1 MIGDADINGNPG
13 KAQGGPKGKM
23 RTVSESPKR
32 GPAHFTILLAK
43 GMKGAVDA
51 GVPIK
56 IELGVGTDG
65 AGGTVTAFEDWKRN
79 RAR

>member
-1 MIGDADINGNPG
+1 MENPVR
-13 KAQGGPKGKM
+13 AQAVKGKK
-23 RTVSESPKR
+23 RTVSEPPKAR

-56 IELGVGTDG
+56 IELGVGADG
-65 AGGTVTAFEDWKRN
+65 ARTVTAFEDWKRN

>member
-1 MIGDADINGNPG
+1 
-13 KAQGGPKGKM
+13 
-23 RTVSESPKR
+23 
-32 GPAHFTILLAK
+32 
-43 GMKGAVDA
+43 MKGAVDA

-56 IELGVGTDG
+56 IELGVGTDS

>member
-1 MIGDADINGNPG
+1 VINGNPVR
-13 KAQGGPKGKM
+13 AQAVKGKV

-56 IELGVGTDG
+56 IELGVGADG
-65 AGGTVTAFEDWKRN
+65 AGGATVTAYEEWKAKRD
-79 RAR
+79 AR

>member
-1 MIGDADINGNPG
+1 MR
-13 KAQGGPKGKM
+13 KSKK
-23 RTVSESPKR
+23 RTVSESPKAR

-56 IELGVGTDG
+56 IELGVPGGDG
-65 AGGTVTAFEDWKRN
+65 HGTVTALEDWKRN